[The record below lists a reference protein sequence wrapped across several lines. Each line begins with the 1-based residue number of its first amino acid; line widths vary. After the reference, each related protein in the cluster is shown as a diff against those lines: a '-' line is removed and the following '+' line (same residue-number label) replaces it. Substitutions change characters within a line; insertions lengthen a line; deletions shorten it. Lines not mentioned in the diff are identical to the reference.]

1 MSLIHELKRRNV
13 FRVAA
18 AYVVSA
24 WLIIQVVEV
33 VFPVYGFSDATIRFV
48 ISALAVGLIP
58 VLILAWAFELT
69 PEGFRKERDIDGSR
83 SDSPQ
88 AGKKLDR
95 IIMVLLAVALGYFAF
110 DKFVMSESREAE
122 IAKVARQAGRTDAV
136 VESYGELSIAVLPF
150 VDMSPGKDQEYMSD
164 GIAEELLNLLTRI
177 PELRVISRS
186 SAFSFKGKDIDLP
199 TMAQKLNAAYILEGS
214 VRTAG
219 DQVRITAQLIEAR
232 SDTHRWS
239 KTYDRKL
246 ENIFQIQDEIA
257 AQVVEELRITL
268 LSDMPRSQRVDEEAY
283 TLVLQA
289 RYFWYRRAPG
299 DAEQALALYQRALEI
314 DPSYA
319 PAWAGLSIAYIVA
332 ANAGSID
339 RETAV
344 AKAHEA
350 AVKAVALDPNL
361 ADAHVRMGQS
371 LGRQGD
377 RPGQLTEFERAYEL
391 DPNNPLALGGMADVL
406 RRRERLDEAIEFQE
420 TAESVDPLSAIWPA
434 GKASYLLDAGRF
446 DEAEVAIDRAFEL
459 NLNTRQYGEK
469 MAELSI
475 LRGEYAKALELLN
488 TLPETGQNLVGIAVA
503 YHGVGR
509 HEESDNALA
518 KMQGLSDDPDGPW
531 RAYGTAAVYAR
542 RGEHDKAFEQLEKIS
557 GIGRWRILY
566 ETFFTVLHDDPRWQP
581 YIDTMEPEL

>member
-1 MSLIHELKRRNV
+1 MSFFAELKRRNV
-13 FRVAA
+13 LRVAA

-33 VFPVYGFSDATIRFV
+33 VFPVYGFSNAAIRFV

-69 PEGFRKERDIDGSR
+69 PEGFRKEQGVDRSR
-83 SDSPQ
+83 SVTPQ
-88 AGKKLDR
+88 ASKKLDR
-95 IIMVLLAVALGYFAF
+95 AIMVLLAVALGYFAF

-122 IAKVARQAGRTDAV
+122 IAETARQEGRTDAV

-186 SAFSFKGKDIDLP
+186 SAFSFKGKDIDIP
-199 TMAQKLNAAYILEGS
+199 TMAQQLNAAYILEGS
-214 VRTAG
+214 VRTAD
-219 DQVRITAQLIEAR
+219 DQLRITAQLIEAR
-232 SDTHRWS
+232 SDTQRWS

-257 AQVVEELRITL
+257 AKVVEELRITL
-268 LSDMPRSQRVDEEAY
+268 LSDMPRSRHIDEEAFK
-283 TLVLQA
+283 LVLQA

-299 DAEQALALYQRALEI
+299 DEEQALVLYQRALEI

-319 PAWAGLSIAYIVA
+319 PAWAGLSVAYSVA
-332 ANAGSID
+332 ADADRID
-339 RETAV
+339 RETGLAR
-344 AKAHEA
+344 AYEA
-350 AVKAVALDPNL
+350 AVKALALDPSL
-361 ADAHVRMGQS
+361 ADAHVRMGQA
-371 LGRQGD
+371 LGRKRD
-377 RPGQLTEFERAYEL
+377 YPGQMTEYERAYEL
-391 DPNNPLALGGMADVL
+391 DPNNPLVLGVMGGLL
-406 RRRERLDEAIEFQE
+406 RRRERLDEAIELSE
-420 TAESVDPLSAIWPA
+420 RAESVDPLGAIWPTIK
-434 GKASYLLDAGRF
+434 GQYLLSAGRF

-459 NLNTRQYGEK
+459 NSNTEVYRTK

-488 TLPETGQNLVGIAVA
+488 TLPETGPNLVRIAVA

-509 HEESDNALA
+509 HEESDNALVQIQA
-518 KMQGLSDDPDGPW
+518 LGGGPYLEYGL
-531 RAYGTAAVYAR
+531 AAVYAR
-542 RGEHDKAFEQLEKIS
+542 RGENDKAFEQLEKIPD
-557 GIGRWRILY
+557 GIMFRATILY
-566 ETFFTVLHDDPRWQP
+566 EPFFLVLHDDPRWQP
-581 YIDTMEPEL
+581 YINTLEPPL

>member
-1 MSLIHELKRRNV
+1 MSLVSELKRRNV
-13 FRVAA
+13 FRVAT

-24 WLIIQVVEV
+24 WLILQIVELI
-33 VFPVYGFSDATIRFV
+33 FPVYGFSDAAIRFV

-58 VLILAWAFELT
+58 VIILAWAFELT
-69 PEGFRKERDIDGSR
+69 PEGVRKEQDADR
-83 SDSPQ
+83 SQCLAPH

-95 IIMVLLAVALGYFAF
+95 AIIVLLAVALGYFAF

-122 IAKVARQAGRTDAV
+122 IAATARQAGRTDAV

-219 DQVRITAQLIEAR
+219 DQLRITAQLIEAR

-257 AQVVEELRITL
+257 AKVVEELKITL

-299 DAEQALALYQRALEI
+299 DEEQALALYQRAVEI
-314 DPSYA
+314 DPNYA
-319 PAWAGLSIAYIVA
+319 PAWAGLSVAYSVA
-332 ANAGSID
+332 ADADRID
-339 RETAV
+339 PETGL
-344 AKAHEA
+344 AKAYEA
-350 AVKAVALDPNL
+350 AEQALVLDPNL
-361 ADAHVRMGQS
+361 ADAHVRMGQALARKGDYS
-371 LGRQGD
+371 GRQAEYD
-377 RPGQLTEFERAYEL
+377 RAYEL
-391 DPNNPLALGGMADVL
+391 EPNNPLVMGIMAGVL
-406 RRRERLDEAIEFQE
+406 RRRERIDEAIDLLER
-420 TAESVDPLSAIWPA
+420 TESVDPLGAIWPNIK
-434 GKASYLLDAGRF
+434 GQYLLSDGRF
-446 DEAEVAIDRAFEL
+446 DEAEVAFGRSFEL
-459 NLNTRQYGEK
+459 NSNIEAYETYMSEVH
-469 MAELSI
+469 I
-475 LRGEYAKALELLN
+475 LRGEYDKALELLN
-488 TLPETGQNLVGIAVA
+488 RLPENGPNLVKIAVA

-509 HEESDNALA
+509 HEESDDAFA
-518 KMQGLSDDPDGPW
+518 
-531 RAYGTAAVYAR
+531 RAQAIDSPYLDYGMAAVYAR
-542 RGEHDKAFEQLEKIS
+542 RGESDKAFESLEKIS
-557 GIGRWRILY
+557 GIFRSTILY
-566 ETFFTVLHDDPRWQP
+566 ETFFLVLHDDPRWQP
-581 YIDTMEPEL
+581 YIDSLEPPL